1 MSDRDPIRIQR
12 ENRVVKNIETSLKFY
27 HDVLGF
33 DIDSV
38 KDLPNS
44 SYAYDLFDIPRGASI
59 RTARLSS
66 KSQLRVLALTEYT
79 ERPGGA
85 QQGFKASGIVLEID
99 DVDRVITG
107 ARDLGLTVMPEYQ
120 LTTGD
125 GRKGREA
132 GIIDFDGHLVVIYT
146 ITQTTPA

>member
-12 ENRVVKNIETSLKFY
+12 ENRVVKNIETSLKLY

-79 ERPGGA
+79 ERRGG
-85 QQGFKASGIVLEID
+85 S
-99 DVDRVITG
+99 
-107 ARDLGLTVMPEYQ
+107 RDLRPRALCWRSMMWTVSSPVRAIWGS
-120 LTTGD
+120 L
-125 GRKGREA
+125 
-132 GIIDFDGHLVVIYT
+132 
-146 ITQTTPA
+146 